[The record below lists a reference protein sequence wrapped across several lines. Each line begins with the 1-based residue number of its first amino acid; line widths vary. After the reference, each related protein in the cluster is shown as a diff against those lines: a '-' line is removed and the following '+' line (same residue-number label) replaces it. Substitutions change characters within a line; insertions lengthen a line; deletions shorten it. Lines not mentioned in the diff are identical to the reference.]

1 MLNPMILP
9 NTRLSTIALIL
20 GALTAGGGIT
30 GYVRT
35 GSIPSVTA
43 GCTVGAFYLLG
54 SYRINNRQSY
64 GVELALLASVIL
76 AGSSIPRAIKGGFK
90 PLPTGLSVLAT
101 IGLLQFGMAFVNKQR

>member
-1 MLNPMILP
+1 MVS
-9 NTRLSTIALIL
+9 TLSTIAFVL

-54 SYRINNRQSY
+54 GYRISNRQSY

-76 AGSSIPRAIKGGFK
+76 AGSSFPRAMKSGFK
-90 PLPTGLSVLAT
+90 PLPTGLSVLAAV
-101 IGLLQFGMAFVNKQR
+101 GLVQFGMAFVNKNK